1 VIEPPRFDAAL
12 DIRRELFAKS
22 EIFCAY
28 RAGGAQEQPDEPYQ
42 IDKDLDNCLHGL
54 KHARIMPDLT
64 YARSRSTA
72 ECRRHEYLR
81 RTRATS
87 RV

>member
-1 VIEPPRFDAAL
+1 MIEPPRFDAAL

-42 IDKDLDNCLHGL
+42 IDKDLDNCSHGL
-54 KHARIMPDLT
+54 KHARITPDPI
-64 YARSRSTA
+64 YARSRSSTA
-72 ECRRHEYLR
+72 K
-81 RTRATS
+81 RAA
-87 RV
+87 